1 MMSLQQLVD
10 ELRAFIMDCMDVS
23 CGHMLSDKP
32 IIPEGLLKCI
42 EQLTFSINMTTDSLL
57 FLIEH
62 KQVWDATILLRSA
75 LDGSARFCYLL
86 SAKTRQDEELRLHEF
101 CELLP
106 RAEMGGIEQPVTGMI
121 KSPFYKGTDSFQDP
135 VLDPIKAVVD
145 QMKPQDGEGKLM
157 RELKTRWDFFHL
169 SKKLCKNDE
178 NPAWK
183 DFAPLFEYR
192 YAMSNQLVHKTDTG
206 CGQILERYR
215 REPSYRS
222 ISDLAHS
229 STLLVSACFLTYVR
243 LVTLLERENM
253 DFKVL
258 GSVLLKHEY
267 LFNGAQEIEDA
278 FVLAY
283 KRNEERNQ
291 LAKGK

>member
-10 ELRAFIMDCMDVS
+10 ESRAFIMDCMDVS

-106 RAEMGGIEQPVTGMI
+106 RAEMGGIEQPVSGMI
-121 KSPFYKGTDSFQDP
+121 KSPFYKGTDADQDP
-135 VLDPIKAVVD
+135 VLDPIKAIVD
-145 QMKPQDGEGKLM
+145 QMKPQDGEGKQM

-169 SKKLCKNDE
+169 SKKLCKDDE
-178 NPAWK
+178 NLMWK

-206 CGQILERYR
+206 CGQILERCR
-215 REPSYRS
+215 RNPLYRS

-229 STLLVSACFLTYVR
+229 STLLVSACFSTYVR
-243 LVTLLERENM
+243 IATLLKRANA
-253 DFKVL
+253 DVKVL
-258 GSVLLKHEY
+258 GPVFLKYENF
-267 LFNGAQEIEDA
+267 FNGAQEIEDA
-278 FVLAY
+278 FVLEYQKDQEQNKAT
-283 KRNEERNQ
+283 K
-291 LAKGK
+291 